1 MLKPLVSGMFGN
13 VDTVLGKVEEIERK
27 CDVCYS
33 RLARV
38 ETLDKVLRIDGEFV
52 MVYGIPAEV
61 CVDCGEE
68 MLADDHIE
76 RVRAALQGDGQKTAK
91 RVSLDA
97 YDFADAKEITTT
109 ETEF

>member
-1 MLKPLVSGMFGN
+1 M
-13 VDTVLGKVEEIERK
+13 GKVKEIERK

-68 MLADDHIE
+68 MFSDDDIE
-76 RVRAALQGDGQKTAK
+76 RIRATLHGGGRKTAK
-91 RVSLDA
+91 RVTLDA
-97 YDFADAKEITTT
+97 YDFPI
-109 ETEF
+109 

>member
-1 MLKPLVSGMFGN
+1 M
-13 VDTVLGKVEEIERK
+13 GKVEEIERK

-68 MLADDHIE
+68 MLADEHIE
-76 RVRAALQGDGQKTAK
+76 RVSAALQGDGRKTAC
-91 RVSLDA
+91 RVTLDV
-97 YDFADAKEITTT
+97 YDFAYAKELRAT
-109 ETEF
+109 ETEV

>member
-1 MLKPLVSGMFGN
+1 MSKNADIALDKAR
-13 VDTVLGKVEEIERK
+13 EIQRK

-33 RLARV
+33 RQARL

-68 MLADDHIE
+68 MFSDEDIE
-76 RVRAALQGDGQKTAK
+76 WVRMMMKGDGRKTVK
-91 RVSLDA
+91 RVTLDA
-97 YDFADAKEITTT
+97 YDFADAKDVPEA
-109 ETEF
+109 ETGV

>member
-1 MLKPLVSGMFGN
+1 M
-13 VDTVLGKVEEIERK
+13 DKVKEIERK

-33 RLARV
+33 RRAWV

-68 MLADDHIE
+68 MFSDDDIE
-76 RVRAALQGDGQKTAK
+76 RVRAALQGEGRKTAK
-91 RVSLDA
+91 RVTLNA
-97 YDFADAKEITTT
+97 YDFPV
-109 ETEF
+109 

>member
-1 MLKPLVSGMFGN
+1 MSEN
-13 VDTVLGKVEEIERK
+13 VKTALSKSKEIERK

-33 RLARV
+33 RQARL

-68 MLADDHIE
+68 MFSHEDIE
-76 RVRAALQGDGQKTAK
+76 WVRMMLKGDGRKIAK
-91 RVSLDA
+91 RVTLDA
-97 YDFADAKEITTT
+97 YDFPI
-109 ETEF
+109 

>member
-1 MLKPLVSGMFGN
+1 MATG
-13 VDTVLGKVEEIERK
+13 TRAREIERK

-33 RLARV
+33 RQARL

-52 MVYGIPAEV
+52 MVYGIPVEV

-68 MLADDHIE
+68 MFSDDDIE
-76 RVRAALQGDGQKTAK
+76 RVRAALQGGGHKTAK
-91 RVSLDA
+91 RVALDA

-109 ETEF
+109 ETES

>member
-1 MLKPLVSGMFGN
+1 MN
-13 VDTVLGKVEEIERK
+13 ADTVLQRDREIERK

-33 RLARV
+33 RWARV

-68 MLADDHIE
+68 MFSDDDIE
-76 RVRAALQGDGQKTAK
+76 TVRAALQGDDRKTAK

-97 YDFADAKEITTT
+97 YDFADAKEITTADT
-109 ETEF
+109 KF

>member
-1 MLKPLVSGMFGN
+1 MA
-13 VDTVLGKVEEIERK
+13 VETRAREIERK

-33 RLARV
+33 RQARV

-68 MLADDHIE
+68 MFSDDDIE
-76 RVRAALQGDGQKTAK
+76 WVRMMLKGDGRKTAK
-91 RVSLDA
+91 QVTLDA
-97 YDFADAKEITTT
+97 YDFPI
-109 ETEF
+109 